1 MQRFRYTRLIPAL
14 LILPALG
21 AWMGGWAV
29 TTVDELPDYVEAGK
43 PFRLSYKVRQHGVEL
58 TASLKGQVEAR
69 LGDRRVTTPATAM
82 EHGGYAASITL
93 PESGSWSIVI
103 RNGFGDAKTKPF
115 SLRAVASGS
124 SAAPLAEPA
133 RGERLFVAKGCV
145 TCHVDIDV
153 GPKLSGRRFDS
164 QYLAQFLADPRPTA
178 NLKPNQSPMP
188 NLGLRA
194 AEISSLVA
202 FLNSERALS
211 VR

>member
-1 MQRFRYTRLIPAL
+1 MQHFRYLRLVPAL

-29 TTVDELPDYVEAGK
+29 TTVDELPDYVESGR
-43 PFRLSYKVRQHGVEL
+43 PFRLSYKVRQHGIEL
-58 TASLKGQVEAR
+58 TSRLKGQVEAR
-69 LGDRRVTTPATAM
+69 LGDRLVTAPATAM
-82 EHGGYAASITL
+82 QHGGYAASITL
-93 PESGSWSIVI
+93 PEAGSWSIVI

-115 SLRAVASGS
+115 PLRAVASGS

-145 TCHVDIDV
+145 TCHVDTDV

-164 QYLAQFLADPRPTA
+164 QYLAQFLADPKPTG

-188 NLGLRA
+188 NLGLRT

-211 VR
+211 AR